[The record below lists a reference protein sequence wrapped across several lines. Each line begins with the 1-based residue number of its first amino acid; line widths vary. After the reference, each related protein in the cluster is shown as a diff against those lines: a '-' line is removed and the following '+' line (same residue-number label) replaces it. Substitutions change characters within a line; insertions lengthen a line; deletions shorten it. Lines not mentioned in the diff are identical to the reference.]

1 MSDVHEND
9 AGQSAD
15 QKNDVKPAMIEAEL
29 KIAENLR
36 YDHSVLS
43 RHVHSHQ
50 QHRGNKVHSLFYFEY
65 KILVNKYCK
74 QEAKQKKVNEIQP

>member
-1 MSDVHEND
+1 MKRVLMNRMLIVNVLVLMSDVHEND

-15 QKNDVKPAMIEAEL
+15 QKNDVEPAMIEAEL
-29 KIAENLR
+29 EIAENLR

-50 QHRGNKVHSLFYFEY
+50 QHRGNKVHSLFYFE
-65 KILVNKYCK
+65 L
-74 QEAKQKKVNEIQP
+74 